1 MRALTV
7 AALLALTGPALA
19 QETPIGLWRNI
30 DDKTNQPKAEIRI
43 VETAGLISARIEK
56 RLSADAK
63 PDDKCTKCDDDRKD
77 MPILGLEIIRKVKKA
92 DEPGVW
98 GGGEILDPENG
109 RTYRATLR
117 VIEGG
122 RKLEVRGSFGPFG
135 RTQTWLRAE

>member
-1 MRALTV
+1 MRAM
-7 AALLALTGPALA
+7 AASAFFALIGSAWA
-19 QETPIGLWRNI
+19 QETPVGLWRNI
-30 DDKTNQPKAEIRI
+30 DDKTHQPKAEIRV
-43 VETAGLISARIEK
+43 VETAGVISARIEK
-56 RLSADAK
+56 RLTAGAK
-63 PDDKCTKCDDDRKD
+63 PEDRCTKCEDDRKD
-77 MPILGLEIIRKVKKA
+77 MPLLGLEIIRQVKKT